1 MDMVKLLIVDDEEKI
16 RDAVAEYAEFE
27 GYTAVTAVDG
37 IDAINKVKQEDF
49 DIIIM
54 DIMMPH
60 LDGYTTVKEIKKIKD
75 IPVIGLSAK
84 TEESDKLY
92 GFELGMDDYVS
103 KPFSLR
109 ELMARI
115 GAVLKRYQKDDTQ
128 NFAYEGLQI
137 DFAGRQVYI
146 DGEKAK
152 LTPKEFDLLKY
163 LVQNKDI
170 AMSREKL
177 LSNVWG
183 YEYLGEDRT
192 VDTHIKM
199 LRSNLK
205 EYRDLI
211 VTMRGM
217 GYKFEIQK

>member
-128 NFAYEGLQI
+128 NFSYEGLQI

>member
-1 MDMVKLLIVDDEEKI
+1 MVKLLIVDDEEKI

>member
-1 MDMVKLLIVDDEEKI
+1 MIKLLIVDDEEKI
-16 RDAVAEYAEFE
+16 RDAVAEYSEFE

-37 IDAINKVKQEDF
+37 IDAINKVKAEDF

-92 GFELGMDDYVS
+92 GFELGMDDYVT

-128 NFAYEGLQI
+128 NYTYQGLQI

-146 DGEKAK
+146 NGEKARM
-152 LTPKEFDLLKY
+152 TPKEFDLLKY

-192 VDTHIKM
+192 VDTHVKM